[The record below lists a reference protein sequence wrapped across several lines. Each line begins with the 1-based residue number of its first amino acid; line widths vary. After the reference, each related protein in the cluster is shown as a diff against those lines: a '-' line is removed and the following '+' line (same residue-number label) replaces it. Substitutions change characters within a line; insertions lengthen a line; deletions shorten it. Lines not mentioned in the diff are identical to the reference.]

1 MAGTEATH
9 GVAEPGWLKS
19 SMAPGLRWTMMALI
33 AFRMALHDGQKTV
46 GAVLGVAF
54 AYVLIGQNISTT
66 NHYLDQATSFVD
78 AADVDLWVVGPAAT
92 AVWAPS
98 TVISTAALSSARV
111 TPGVEWAEPLVYG
124 ASFIKLPDGGAQ
136 AVILIGTTAPKLR
149 GGPYNIIKGQRLG
162 LLRPNAIFLDDADRE
177 KLGGVNYGDHIEVNG
192 HRAEVAGFTWG
203 LVTLFGP
210 FAFAEYDRAR
220 AILGTDSDR
229 LNCVLVRVA
238 DPASLLRVQAELR
251 SRIPEAT
258 VLTTTEFRDRTRHFI
273 LFDAGIIGI
282 LVMGIIIGV
291 TVGLGIVTLS
301 MLSSVQQNLREF
313 GTLKAIGATN
323 ADLRRLIFLQ
333 ALGYSVVGSFIG
345 AVCLCQLAWGSRSA
359 RLIMI
364 VEPVTLVALV
374 PFVTGISVVAAM
386 LAIRRVQRLE
396 PASVFR

>member
-1 MAGTEATH
+1 
-9 GVAEPGWLKS
+9 
-19 SMAPGLRWTMMALI
+19 MMALI
-33 AFRMALHDGQKTV
+33 ALRMALHDGQKTV

-54 AYVLIGQNISTT
+54 AYLLIGQNICTT

-78 AADVDLWVVGPAAT
+78 AAGVDLWVVGPATKAI
-92 AVWAPS
+92 WAPS
-98 TVISTAALSSARV
+98 TVISSSALYQARV
-111 TPGVEWAEPLVYG
+111 TPGVDWAEPLVTG
-124 ASFIKLPDGGAQ
+124 ASFAKLPDGGAQ
-136 AVILIGTTAPKLR
+136 PVILVGTTAPRLR
-149 GGPYNIIKGQRLG
+149 GGPYNIVKGERRG
-162 LLRPNAIFLDDADRE
+162 LLSPNAIFIDDADRE
-177 KLGGVNYGDHIEVNG
+177 KLGGLNFGDRFELNG
-192 HRAEVAGFTWG
+192 HRVKVAGFTWG

-210 FAFAEYDRAR
+210 FAFAEYDEAR

-229 LNCVLVRVA
+229 VNCVLVRITDA
-238 DPASLLRVQAELR
+238 ANLLRVQAELR

-258 VLTTTEFRDRTRHFI
+258 VLTTEEFRGRTRHFI

-323 ADLRRLIFLQ
+323 ADLRRLLFLQ
-333 ALGYSVVGSFIG
+333 ALGYSVLGSFIG
-345 AVCLCQLAWGSRSA
+345 AATLCQLAWGSRSA

-364 VEPVTLVALV
+364 VEPLNLIALV
-374 PFVTGISVVAAM
+374 PFVTCIAIVAAM
-386 LAIRRVQRLE
+386 VAIRRIQRLE